1 MRNPFDEI
9 SQRLQDLLPPEGAAV
24 MDDLKKQLQTM
35 LHARLKE
42 MDLVTREE
50 FEVQQAVLQ
59 KTRKMVELMQER
71 IDQLEQDLA
80 NRT

>member
-24 MDDLKKQLQTM
+24 MDDLKKQIQTM